1 MIYYIY
7 LLFVFDLIVVC
18 FFVFY
23 LYNIYYVTFCNTGRY
38 CLSINFYCLS
48 ILPSVTFYNT
58 CNVTVL
64 NFVTLKIYKS
74 LPISIFSFVYF
85 VDSFYSVFKLQS
97 FFHGQT
103 NFARFAT
110 CNTIK
115 ETNNKII

>member
-7 LLFVFDLIVVC
+7 LLFVFDFDCCL

-64 NFVTLKIYKS
+64 NFVTLKIYKYLLVS
-74 LPISIFSFVYF
+74 IISSVYF
-85 VDSFYSVFKLQS
+85 VDSLYSVFKLQS

-110 CNTIK
+110 CSTLEK
-115 ETNNKII
+115 TNNKII